1 VDKSE
6 LNELTHQVK
15 MLEAS
20 NVVLHVKAILL
31 DLEIAQVKTFPSPVD
46 VEPYA
51 QKIVAF
57 LREHLVH

>member
-1 VDKSE
+1 MDKSE